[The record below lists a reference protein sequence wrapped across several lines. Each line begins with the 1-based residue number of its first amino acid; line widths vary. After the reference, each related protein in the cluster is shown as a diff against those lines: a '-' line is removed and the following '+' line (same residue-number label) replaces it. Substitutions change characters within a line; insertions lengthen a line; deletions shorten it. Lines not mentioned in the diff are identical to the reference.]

1 MKKFHP
7 SVYLTCTYFLSP
19 FFLGF
24 GVLFFFLS
32 SPTRLA
38 IRVPFAFFIYINP
51 LCVVYMNGFF
61 TLILFPLSSIIPTR
75 RWFFLCIFCREVYL
89 ISFLFPLS
97 LYCGPM
103 DLLEVASF
111 VVLHGCGA
119 YTPYLA
125 FLHCE

>member
-1 MKKFHP
+1 
-7 SVYLTCTYFLSP
+7 
-19 FFLGF
+19 
-24 GVLFFFLS
+24 
-32 SPTRLA
+32 
-38 IRVPFAFFIYINP
+38 
-51 LCVVYMNGFF
+51 MNGFF
-61 TLILFPLSSIIPTR
+61 TLIPFPL
-75 RWFFLCIFCREVYL
+75 FFNNSYTEVVLSLHFLSEVYL